1 MYTISK
7 NTILKERGE
16 AYFQKYF
23 KINHFRTS
31 DGDVI
36 EAERRMKSSTSNETT
51 EINSQAIYFNATNNT
66 ANTRLPDGG

>member
-1 MYTISK
+1 M
-7 NTILKERGE
+7 LKEKGE
-16 AYFQKYF
+16 NFQKYF

-36 EAERRMKSSTSNETT
+36 EAERRMINSTSNETT
-51 EINSQAIYFNATNNT
+51 EINFESISINATNNT

>member
-1 MYTISK
+1 M
-7 NTILKERGE
+7 LKEKGE
-16 AYFQKYF
+16 NFQKYF

-31 DGDVI
+31 DGDAI